1 MVYLKECLITTGRDS
16 LQKITAEINNAINES
31 TIVNGSVTVETVHSI
46 AGILKITSQGNEV
59 LEDIVK
65 EMRRMIPARINYK
78 HQESPENAAGHI
90 KSTLF
95 GSSLSLIVKEGRL
108 LCTDMQDIYFADF
121 DGPRLRKYNICVY
134 GE

>member
-31 TIVNGSVTVETVHSI
+31 TIVNGSVTVETVHST

>member
-31 TIVNGSVTVETVHSI
+31 TIVNGSVTVETVHST
-46 AGILKITSQGNEV
+46 AGILKITSQGSEV

-90 KSTLF
+90 KSALF

>member
-31 TIVNGSVTVETVHSI
+31 TIVNGSVTVETVHST
-46 AGILKITSQGNEV
+46 AGILKITSQGSEV